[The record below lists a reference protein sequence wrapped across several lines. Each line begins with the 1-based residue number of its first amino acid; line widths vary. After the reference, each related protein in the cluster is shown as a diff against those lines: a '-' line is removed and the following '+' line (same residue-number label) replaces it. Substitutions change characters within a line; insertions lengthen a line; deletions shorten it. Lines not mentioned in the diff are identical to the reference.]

1 MATSP
6 SSTPKVVSL
15 FAAQLQLGKIVRQA
29 RIKNTRFVVDEGG
42 EPQAVIMGFKDF
54 LKTVAPEKKVLSAI
68 RAQARKN
75 GTSKLTLREINRE
88 IRAYR
93 QERDRAL

>member
-1 MATSP
+1 MATLP
-6 SSTPKVVSL
+6 NSTPKVVSL
-15 FAAQLQLGKIVRQA
+15 FAAQLQLGKIVRRA
-29 RIKNTRFVVDEGG
+29 HTKSTRFVVDEGG
-42 EPQAVIMGFKDF
+42 EPQAVIMGFRDF
-54 LKTVAPEKKVLSAI
+54 LKTVAPEKKVLAAI

-75 GTSKLTLREINRE
+75 GTSKLTLRDINRE